1 MSFPIGLGLK
11 IFVSA
16 EHVEWKRRATLVDV
30 WDFRIFREIEP
41 RVNIVLLYIDLCIR
55 VRTVFCWFRL
65 ELCVTNTPLN
75 FEENRS

>member
-16 EHVEWKRRATLVDV
+16 EHVEWKRRAPIVDV

-55 VRTVFCWFRL
+55 VRTFFCWFRL
-65 ELCVTNTPLN
+65 DFSVTNTPLN